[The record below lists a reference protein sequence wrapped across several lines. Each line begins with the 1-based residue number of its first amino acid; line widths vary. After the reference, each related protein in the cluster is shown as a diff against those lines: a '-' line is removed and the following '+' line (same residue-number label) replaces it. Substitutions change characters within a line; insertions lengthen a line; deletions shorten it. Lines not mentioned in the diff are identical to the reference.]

1 MEGEVTTTES
11 AEPAQQPAVSS
22 NGRTADF
29 DSANSGSS
37 PETATTQAEQ
47 TQEQKPTGFDPVE
60 FTPEQ
65 KARVDRIYGNMKRY
79 ETAAKKVP
87 ELEQA
92 NQVLAEQLR
101 ILNETQGKVINHL
114 QISDFQDAEQQLK
127 TQRQKAWTDGNS
139 ALYDEANDKLR
150 DLSVRRAMTEMQT
163 QQRPQQIPQPQMR
176 AVNGE
181 AVIDL
186 AVKQG
191 AVTNEEATAYR
202 AWMAE
207 SDETGSP
214 KRPWISEHDPRNMA
228 AASEGRA
235 VFNNPAYANM
245 SFAQKLQEIDRRMG
259 VRMQQGQ
266 NVLPNGNLT
275 APRKNS
281 NVKLT
286 DYEAKIAIKTKF
298 GGPKAKS
305 EADHTEAYRQAKIRS
320 QQKGARQ

>member
-11 AEPAQQPAVSS
+11 APVTTEAPAEVTQ
-22 NGRTADF
+22 T
-29 DSANSGSS
+29 
-37 PETATTQAEQ
+37 ETVQTEQ

-101 ILNETQGKVINHL
+101 ILNDTQGKVINHL

-139 ALYDEANDKLR
+139 ALYDESNDKLR
-150 DLSVRRAMTEMQT
+150 DLSVRRALTEMQT
-163 QQRPQQIPQPQMR
+163 QQRPQQVVQPQMQMR
-176 AVNGE
+176 PVNGE
-181 AVIDL
+181 DIINKAVE
-186 AVKQG
+186 QG
-191 AVTNEEATAYR
+191 AVTNDEATVYR
-202 AWMAE
+202 AWMGE

-214 KRPWISEHDPRNMA
+214 KRPWVSEHDPRNMA

-235 VFNNPAYANM
+235 VFNNPAYTNM

-259 VRMQQGQ
+259 VKMQQGQ
-266 NVLPNGNLT
+266 NVLPGGNLT
-275 APRKNS
+275 TPRKNS